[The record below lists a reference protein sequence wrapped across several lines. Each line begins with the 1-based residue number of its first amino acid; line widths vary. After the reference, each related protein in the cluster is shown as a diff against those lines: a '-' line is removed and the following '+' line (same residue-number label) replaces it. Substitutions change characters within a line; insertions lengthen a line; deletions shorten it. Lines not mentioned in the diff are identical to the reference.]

1 MEKNEITIMKITS
14 IFGLCIAASLCFLSC
29 TDGDEIQPNITPN
42 VATMPVKLALSMAP
56 MYDTGS
62 VTRAR
67 GDNSLDLVLGEEAG
81 KAPDHAGMRSATDA
95 GAQMRSVTDAG
106 AQMNSATDAGTHPQ
120 TRASLTEAQENAV
133 NEICVFQFDNATN
146 TLKYSGYI
154 ALGTGTLTTDLSLA
168 TGMGTCTVYVL
179 ANVGDLTSKVAYGSS
194 LADFKKLTAE
204 VTSGKG
210 TGDNLPMC
218 GSNNNFDSN
227 TANTLAISLTRSVA
241 KVSLN
246 LTTPNAGDLFA
257 VSAIK
262 LMNVAKKLHYVE
274 SAATAPSAPA
284 ELTDYTSNNSNTIT
298 WYIPENKAGTTSLT
312 DWKDRYEGNA
322 PATATYILIEGSYT
336 PQNGTARDVSY
347 AIYLGAGNNPAD
359 FNVARNTKYTVNAI
373 IKGTNLDDGRVL
385 VGKDLSAAGT
395 RTANCYVVKTTDAN
409 KWYRFKAT
417 VRGNGAQTA
426 AQISYT
432 GAEIPAGAEISPVK
446 AGLVWETRDN
456 GGAVHTLDYVG
467 YSRNGYIV
475 FKLGSAPEGNAVVAA
490 KDGASKILWS
500 WHIWATAAFD
510 GNSIKVQTY
519 DTRPRSVSGHFK
531 PAQRTGIKMMDRNL
545 GAASGTASKVAAEV
559 IKTYGLYFQFGRKDP
574 FPAAG
579 VMTRADNAEIVPVY
593 DGSGNQILKNSNQP
607 KNSTITR
614 GIDQPAVAAQLA
626 YTVENPLEFILCD
639 SGDKANSY
647 GGDNSNASYNWIF
660 AAHPQTVPW
669 KASNK
674 LWGGGLTNEANSLPL
689 ATVVD
694 IEKTIY
700 DPCPYGYHMPPQDIW
715 TNFTTAPSAYNTSN
729 LNSYYN
735 GIAADRFRQ
744 TNTSI
749 GFTDAGFA
757 VWGRRVFT
765 TGTAEATV
773 DGESNV
779 AFYPAAGYR
788 DGLNGLVSY
797 VGLGCLGWSASPYSA
812 DSPYSSILRMDGD
825 WVGTVTTPT
834 RADGFPVR
842 CVRD

>member
-1 MEKNEITIMKITS
+1 MKITS

-179 ANVGDLTSKVAYGSS
+179 ANMGDLTSKVAYGSS

-218 GSNNNFDSN
+218 GSNDNFDSN

-246 LTTPNAGDLFA
+246 LTTPNAGDLFT
-257 VSAIK
+257 VRAIK

-373 IKGTNLDDGRVL
+373 IRGTNLDDGRVL

-395 RTANCYVVKTTDAN
+395 QTANCYVVKTTDAN

-446 AGLVWETRDN
+446 AGLVWETRDSN
-456 GGAVHTLDYVG
+456 GTVHTLDYVG

-607 KNSTITR
+607 KNSTITK
-614 GIDQPAVAAQLA
+614 GTDQVAVAAQLA

-812 DSPYSSILRMDGD
+812 SSPFSSILRMDGD

>member
-1 MEKNEITIMKITS
+1 MKITS

-95 GAQMRSVTDAG
+95 G
-106 AQMNSATDAGTHPQ
+106 THPQ
-120 TRASLTEAQENAV
+120 TRASLTDAQEEAV
-133 NEICVFQFDNATN
+133 SEICVFQFDNATS

-168 TGMGTCTVYVL
+168 TGMGVCTVYVL
-179 ANVGDLTSKVAYGSS
+179 ANMGDLTPKVAYGSS
-194 LADFKKLTAE
+194 LADFQKLAAE

-246 LTTPNAGDLFA
+246 LTTPNSGDVFT

-284 ELTDYTSNNSNTIT
+284 ELTDYTSNNSNAIT
-298 WYIPENKAGTTSLT
+298 WYIPENKVGTTSLS

-359 FNVARNTKYTVNAI
+359 FNVARNTKYTGNAI
-373 IKGTNLDDGRVL
+373 IRGTNLDDGRVL

-395 RTANCYVVKTTDAN
+395 RTANRYVVKTTDAN

-446 AGLVWETRDN
+446 AGLVWETRDSN
-456 GGAVHTLDYVG
+456 GTVHTLDYVG

-500 WHIWATAAFD
+500 WHIWTTAAFD

-519 DTRPRSVSGHFK
+519 ETKPRTV
-531 PAQRTGIKMMDRNL
+531 PAYYETVTKRTLKMMDRNL
-545 GAASGTASKVAAEV
+545 GAASATASKVAAEV
-559 IKTYGLYFQFGRKDP
+559 IKTYGLLYQFGRKDP
-574 FPAAG
+574 FPGPG
-579 VMTRADNAEIVPVY
+579 VMTSTNNAEFIPSYDASGTLLVRRSNEIVNSSISTGTDAAAIALQLANTVEHPLMFIKPGADKAAQY
-593 DGSGNQILKNSNQP
+593 RGDGSNI
-607 KNSTITR
+607 
-614 GIDQPAVAAQLA
+614 
-626 YTVENPLEFILCD
+626 
-639 SGDKANSY
+639 
-647 GGDNSNASYNWIF
+647 SYNWIW
-660 AAHPQTVPW
+660 AAHRNTLPW
-669 KASNK
+669 QVSNK
-674 LWGGGLTNEANSLPL
+674 LWGSDLIKTGEVKIFGTK
-689 ATVVD
+689 TD
-694 IEKTIY
+694 IKKTIY
-700 DPCPYGYHMPPQDIW
+700 DPCPYGYHMPPQDAW
-715 TNFTTAPSAYNTSN
+715 TNFVTVTDEYEASSSGGYNVHADDKASVASSN
-729 LNSYYN
+729 
-735 GIAADRFRQ
+735 F
-744 TNTSI
+744 TNAS
-749 GFTDAGFA
+749 FPVF
-757 VWGRRVFT
+757 GRRFFT

-779 AFYPAAGYR
+779 AFYPAVGGR
-788 DGLNGLVSY
+788 LDDGAIGW
-797 VGLGCLGWSASPYSA
+797 VGQKLLYWSASPFDNTSITSA
-812 DSPYSSILRMDGD
+812 RMGGAFYGTTQ
-825 WVGTVTTPT
+825 WVVTSVDTA
-834 RADGFPVR
+834 RGYAFPVR

>member
-1 MEKNEITIMKITS
+1 M
-14 IFGLCIAASLCFLSC
+14 
-29 TDGDEIQPNITPN
+29 
-42 VATMPVKLALSMAP
+42 
-56 MYDTGS
+56 
-62 VTRAR
+62 
-67 GDNSLDLVLGEEAG
+67 LGEEAG
-81 KAPDHAGMRSATDA
+81 KAPDHAGMR
-95 GAQMRSVTDAG
+95 
-106 AQMNSATDAGTHPQ
+106 SATDAGTHPQ

-262 LMNVAKKLHYVE
+262 LMNVAKKLYYVE

-298 WYIPENKAGTTSLT
+298 WYIPENKAGSNSLT

-336 PQNGTARDVSY
+336 PKGGTARDVSY

-359 FNVARNTKYTVNAI
+359 FNVVRNTKYTVNAT
-373 IKGTNLDDGRVL
+373 IKGTNLNDGRVL

-395 RTANCYVVKTTDAN
+395 ETANCYVVKTTDAN

-432 GAEIPAGAEISPVK
+432 GAEIPAGDKIAPTNAS
-446 AGLVWETRDN
+446 LVWETRE
-456 GGAVHTLDYVG
+456 GGTARTLDYVG

-500 WHIWATAAFD
+500 WHIWATKAFD
-510 GNSIKVQTY
+510 RAGIKVQAY
-519 DTRPRSVSGHFK
+519 DTRPRTVDGHFT
-531 PAQRTGIKMMDRNL
+531 PAQRKGIKVMDRHL
-545 GAASGTASKVAAEV
+545 GSASGAASKVEAEV
-559 IKTYGLYFQFGRKDP
+559 IKTYGVYFQFGRKDP

-579 VMTRADNAEIVPVY
+579 VMARADNAEIVPVY
-593 DGSGNQILKNSNQP
+593 DGSGNQILKNSNQK
-607 KNSTITR
+607 KNSTITT
-614 GIDQPAVAAQLA
+614 GIDQTAVKAQLA
-626 YTVENPLEFILCD
+626 YTVENPLMFMLRD
-639 SGDKANSY
+639 DGDKVTAY
-647 GGDNSNASYNWIF
+647 GGDGTNPSYNWIF
-660 AAHPQTVPW
+660 AAHPQKTPW

-674 LWGGGLTNEANSLPL
+674 LWGGSLADEANSLPL
-689 ATVVD
+689 ATEVN
-694 IEKTIY
+694 IKKTIY

-715 TNFTTAPSAYNTSN
+715 TNFTVAATAYNSGNTADYNVVADDKFNQTDSN
-729 LNSYYN
+729 
-735 GIAADRFRQ
+735 
-744 TNTSI
+744 I
-749 GFTDAGFA
+749 GFTDANFK
-757 VWGRRVFT
+757 VWGRRYFT
-765 TGTAEATV
+765 TGEASATAA
-773 DGESNV
+773 DGTSNE
-779 AFYPAAGYR
+779 AFYPAAGGR
-788 DGLNGLVSY
+788 NGADGRVNC
-797 VGLGCLGWSASPYSA
+797 VGWGCYAWSASPFSA
-812 DSPYSSILRMDGD
+812 SSQYAGFLHVRSH
-825 WVGTVTTPT
+825 WVNPVDHTS
-834 RADGFPVR
+834 RADAFPVR